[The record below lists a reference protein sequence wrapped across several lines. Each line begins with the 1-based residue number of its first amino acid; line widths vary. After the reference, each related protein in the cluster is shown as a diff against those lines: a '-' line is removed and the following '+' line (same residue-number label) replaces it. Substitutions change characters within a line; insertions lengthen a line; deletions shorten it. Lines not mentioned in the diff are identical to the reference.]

1 MVEKI
6 LGHARGE
13 VKRMPD
19 GIARLVKAQ
28 GGAVRERG
36 PGREKP
42 GRERERREDLG
53 RLRSN

>member
-28 GGAVRERG
+28 GGAVREELCEREGRG
-36 PGREKP
+36 ARSRGE
-42 GRERERREDLG
+42 REREEKT
-53 RLRSN
+53 